1 MEKELT
7 TKQEDQ
13 KNRLDF
19 YLKFLK
25 NLQRKRIN
33 VNKTFNG
40 TLIHK
45 RTPLNKDVI
54 RELIAINKAKL
65 KIITDNEV

>member
-25 NLQRKRIN
+25 SLQRKRVN

-65 KIITDNEV
+65 KIITG

>member
-7 TKQEDQ
+7 NKQEDQ

-25 NLQRKRIN
+25 SLQRKRVN

-54 RELIAINKAKL
+54 RELIVINKAKL
-65 KIITDNEV
+65 KIITG

>member
-1 MEKELT
+1 MEKDLT

-25 NLQRKRIN
+25 SLQRKRVN

-65 KIITDNEV
+65 KIITG

>member
-1 MEKELT
+1 MEKDLT

-25 NLQRKRIN
+25 SLQRKRIN

>member
-7 TKQEDQ
+7 NKQEDQ

-25 NLQRKRIN
+25 SLQRKRVN

-65 KIITDNEV
+65 KIITG

>member
-7 TKQEDQ
+7 NKQEDQ

-25 NLQRKRIN
+25 NLQRKRVN

-65 KIITDNEV
+65 KIITG